1 MAEQSHG
8 DEPMNEQTRTTL
20 RVAGIYVVAMFYL
33 GILAGWVLV
42 AGNSQ
47 DDQGTPVNP
56 FYVGLVFALVTA
68 MVVATPIL
76 EKAHDS
82 TSAALH
88 CPQCQ
93 ARIPLPLANFCGWC
107 RHPLRVDS
115 EERAA
120 AIREKNA
127 RRNRDH

>member
-1 MAEQSHG
+1 
-8 DEPMNEQTRTTL
+8 MNEQTRTTL

-76 EKAHDS
+76 KKAHDS

-93 ARIPLPLANFCGWC
+93 ARIPLPLDNFCGWC
-107 RHPLRVDS
+107 RHPLRGDS

>member
-1 MAEQSHG
+1 MS
-8 DEPMNEQTRTTL
+8 EQTRTTL
-20 RVAGIYVVAMFYL
+20 KVAGIYVVAMFYL
-33 GILAGWVLV
+33 GVLAGWVLV
-42 AGNSQ
+42 AGTSQ
-47 DDQGTPVNP
+47 DDQGTPLNP
-56 FYVGLVFALVTA
+56 VYAGLVFALVTA

-93 ARIPLPLANFCGWC
+93 ASIPLPLDNFCGWC
-107 RHPLRVDS
+107 RHPLRADS

-120 AIREKNA
+120 AIREENA
-127 RRNRDH
+127 RRNRDR

>member
-1 MAEQSHG
+1 MS
-8 DEPMNEQTRTTL
+8 EQTRTTL
-20 RVAGIYVVAMFYL
+20 RVGVIYVIAMFYL
-33 GILAGWVLV
+33 GILAGWVFV
-42 AGNSQ
+42 AGNGQ
-47 DDQGTPVNP
+47 DGPGTPVNP

-76 EKAHDS
+76 RTAHDS

-93 ARIPLPLANFCGWC
+93 ARIPLPLDNFCGWC
-107 RHPLRVDS
+107 RHPLRADS

>member
-1 MAEQSHG
+1 MS
-8 DEPMNEQTRTTL
+8 EQTRTTL

-47 DDQGTPVNP
+47 DDPVNP

-68 MVVATPIL
+68 MVVATPKL
-76 EKAHDS
+76 RKTHDS

-93 ARIPLPLANFCGWC
+93 ARIPLPLDNFCGWC
-107 RHPLRVDS
+107 RHPLRADS

-127 RRNRDH
+127 RRNRDR